1 MLGVREIRKR
11 EGVIGGERNLKR
23 ERGAGAQ
30 NFC

>member
-1 MLGVREIRKR
+1 MWGVREIRKR
-11 EGVIGGERNLKR
+11 GVIGERNLKR